1 MVKNVRLMIKI
12 LYANFPGLSPAI
24 SARFTLEMCV
34 AVENCPQNAKTPY
47 SEGSRLFKV
56 IDVGTIKK
64 LVTNVCYDDQYICVY
79 L

>member
-34 AVENCPQNAKTPY
+34 APKTLKLPILKVQDY
-47 SEGSRLFKV
+47 LRLLTLAPLKSLSLMFV
-56 IDVGTIKK
+56 MIG
-64 LVTNVCYDDQYICVY
+64 
-79 L
+79 